1 MTPEQ
6 FLAKCE
12 AAFAAD
18 EPQVIPANV
27 ALAMVVWAR
36 AAFDENVG
44 RTDFDVATDAFMRDF
59 TAACKE
65 IES

>member
-6 FLAKCE
+6 FLQKCE

-18 EPQVIPANV
+18 EPQVIPASVARAMCEAMRV
-27 ALAMVVWAR
+27 ALPIVAVV
-36 AAFDENVG
+36 G
-44 RTDFDVATDAFMRDF
+44 TATQFHRSVTAF

-65 IES
+65 IEA

>member
-18 EPQVIPANV
+18 EPQVIPAAV
-27 ALAMVVWAR
+27 AR
-36 AAFDENVG
+36 AMCEAMRVAIPTVAAYGSSSSFWLSVRAFES
-44 RTDFDVATDAFMRDF
+44 
-59 TAACKE
+59 ACKE

>member
-27 ALAMVVWAR
+27 ARAMCEVMRLALGIVAVVGTASQFER
-36 AAFDENVG
+36 SVTAF
-44 RTDFDVATDAFMRDF
+44 AS
-59 TAACKE
+59 ACKE
-65 IES
+65 IEA